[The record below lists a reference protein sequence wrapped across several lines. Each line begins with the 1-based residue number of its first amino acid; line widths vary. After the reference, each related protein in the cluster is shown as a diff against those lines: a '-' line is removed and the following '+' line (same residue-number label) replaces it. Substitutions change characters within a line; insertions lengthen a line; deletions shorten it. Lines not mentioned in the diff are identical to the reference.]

1 MKLYEL
7 VEKYHTKNDVIIKRK
22 KGILEFTITTGI
34 FIKRDLT
41 IYDDYEELRIGKTV
55 IKMTDLRKMYFF
67 YIRNPRTGYAC
78 SLEIVGKNMINSK
91 SITITTLSEDD
102 LDKIDELFNYFIF
115 SNEDNYSRLSSNN
128 YEFIIHSTPNIY
140 KLNTYSKGQEKFDNI
155 EIDNKKYY
163 FFKILPKTYYK
174 KYSKK
179 KYLLF
184 ETKFENNNYMDVWIE
199 EKSLLRKIKLKFALR
214 NIYFYNNIY
223 CHY

>member
-22 KGILEFTITTGI
+22 KGILEFTISTGI

-41 IYDDYEELRIGKTV
+41 IYADSEELRIGKTV

-102 LDKIDELFNYFIF
+102 LDI
-115 SNEDNYSRLSSNN
+115 
-128 YEFIIHSTPNIY
+128 
-140 KLNTYSKGQEKFDNI
+140 
-155 EIDNKKYY
+155 
-163 FFKILPKTYYK
+163 
-174 KYSKK
+174 
-179 KYLLF
+179 
-184 ETKFENNNYMDVWIE
+184 
-199 EKSLLRKIKLKFALR
+199 
-214 NIYFYNNIY
+214 
-223 CHY
+223 